1 MGSTLKAMR
10 KEYNKIAEEMGF
22 KKLGHVHKDTT
33 VTLPCKV
40 NGFLDETY
48 AKYPDFD
55 AQVIMEYKPMN
66 NYLLRYLPH

>member
-1 MGSTLKAMR
+1 
-10 KEYNKIAEEMGF
+10 MGF

-40 NGFLDETY
+40 NGFLDDTY